1 MNLKFIEPFFNTG
14 STSHNEAFHSSLWSK
29 YMTKNCSHNI
39 RSRVTE
45 ARFATAVINYN
56 ETKSGYINYI
66 NSLPEMES
74 FQISNKT
81 SAILI
86 KNAERTTEMSKKNRV
101 NKKRANF
108 HRIANQVQ
116 NSDIV
121 SVPAYKD
128 SK

>member
-1 MNLKFIEPFFNTG
+1 
-14 STSHNEAFHSSLWSK
+14 
-29 YMTKNCSHNI
+29 MTKNCSYNI
-39 RSRVTE
+39 RSRVAE

-81 SAILI
+81 SAMLI

>member
-66 NSLPEMES
+66 NSLQEMES

-81 SAILI
+81 TAILI
-86 KNAERTTEMSKKNRV
+86 KNAERTTEMSKK
-101 NKKRANF
+101 
-108 HRIANQVQ
+108 IE
-116 NSDIV
+116 
-121 SVPAYKD
+121 
-128 SK
+128 